1 MATRNEADTKG
12 KRRKRRRRGKPKWL
26 KWLTKHREFS
36 KIITGAV
43 LIYTIYFFHQ
53 AWEVMK
59 SQQDFSSLDT
69 LITCLCQ
76 MGIVALVAYAFR
88 QRTKDKADVE
98 IKRLDQI
105 NKMKKKYGDSF
116 VYQEME
122 APEDNYPTL

>member
-1 MATRNEADTKG
+1 MATRKKVDTKG
-12 KRRKRRRRGKPKWL
+12 KRRKRRRRRKPKWL

-43 LIYTIYFFHQ
+43 LIYTIYFFHE
-53 AWEVMK
+53 AWNMMK
-59 SQQDFSSLDT
+59 TQQDFASLDT

-88 QRTKDKADVE
+88 QRTKDRATVE
-98 IKRLDQI
+98 IERLNQI

-116 VYQEME
+116 EYHDME
-122 APEDNYPTL
+122 SLEDNYPTL